1 MANFIQLTRIDDDGS
16 EYKDL
21 INMDQILFA
30 RRDGRVTKLFRSPK
44 TWDFKVK
51 ESPAMIMMKLTNVQM
66 TEQGED

>member
-21 INMDQILFA
+21 INMDQILFV
-30 RRDGRVTKLFRSPK
+30 RRDGKVTKLFISAK

-51 ESPAMIMMKLTNVQM
+51 ESPALIMMKLTNVQM
-66 TEQGED
+66 TEQGEE